1 MIKGK
6 TVGLRSVEEEDLI
19 TLVTWRNNP
28 DLKKYFREYKELS
41 IFAQKKW
48 FNEILHPDNS
58 TLMFSIIDIEKNELI
73 GACGLC
79 YINWINRNAE
89 MSIYIGKN
97 ALYIDNYYA
106 ADTVT
111 ILLEYAFNQ
120 LNLHRIYVEVFDFDS
135 KKQKLLEEF
144 GFTREGIFRENH
156 WYNGRWNDSINY
168 SLLMDN
174 WLNK

>member
-1 MIKGK
+1 
-6 TVGLRSVEEEDLI
+6 
-19 TLVTWRNNP
+19 
-28 DLKKYFREYKELS
+28 
-41 IFAQKKW
+41 
-48 FNEILHPDNS
+48 
-58 TLMFSIIDIEKNELI
+58 
-73 GACGLC
+73 
-79 YINWINRNAE
+79 